1 MLQRKIELLAP
12 AGEWDAFIA
21 AVRAGADAVYLAGH
35 RFGAR
40 QNANNFDYEEM
51 KAAVRYAHL
60 FRVRIYVTVNTL
72 VDDTEFDALHSY
84 LAELQEAGADA
95 IIVQDMGVL
104 RFVRQ
109 HFPNLAVHA
118 STQMCIASAEAVRL
132 LADEYGVERVVLAR
146 ECTLEEI
153 REIAATG
160 VDIEVFG
167 HGALCI
173 SYSGQCLMS
182 SMIGGR
188 SGNRGCCAQPCRLPY
203 ALVDNKGGNLLEGA
217 NAGQYLLSPR
227 DLKTIELLPEL
238 QKAGVA
244 SLKIEGRMKRPEY
257 VATVVDVYRRALD
270 RLAAGGEYYV
280 PEADLDSLR
289 QIFNRDFTTAYLPG
303 IKPGREMMS
312 DRRPNNRGRLIGR
325 VAAVNQ
331 AARQVVIRLDAELAE
346 GDGIEFWV
354 KVGGRTGIVANN
366 LSVGGK
372 TVDIAYPGQEVS
384 FFANDLAGVRVH
396 DRVFCTLDKRL
407 MDKARSFFAEE
418 SGDWRIPVTAQ
429 VVGRLGEPLSI
440 LFCDDEGNTGFA
452 KTNFVAEPARSQ
464 PLSLARVR
472 QQLERLGQT
481 LFRLTEADIQLED
494 GIMVPVS
501 EINEARRL
509 AMQMLEETRLQAF
522 AGGKR
527 QQKPMSIR
535 DIGLPKAPL
544 GAKIARRGSLQVQ
557 IDTLE
562 KAEIACRHGADS
574 LLFGGDHFS
583 RQPVTVE
590 SLAAVAELA
599 RRWKI
604 PVHLA
609 TPRMIMQEMEES
621 VAREMAAAGQHGF
634 AGVYLSGVTALA
646 LARNHSE
653 LPLSADWMFNTFN
666 SHAIALL
673 SEEGVRSVCLSP
685 ELTLE
690 QIGALS
696 KRTVLPMECLVHG
709 RLPLMISAYC
719 VAGSFVGEL
728 DKGNCRQACQTPMF
742 LQDRKDE
749 RFPLMTDQYCRMH
762 VLNGK
767 TLSLTGNI
775 ARILDS
781 GVSVVRIDGRALA
794 AAELATSVTA
804 YRQELLGGMPDLDR
818 AGSTRGH
825 FFRGVLNRPE

>member
-1 MLQRKIELLAP
+1 MQRKIELLAP

-40 QNANNFDYEEM
+40 QNANNFDREEL

-72 VDDTEFDALHSY
+72 VDDAEFAALHDY
-84 LAELQEAGADA
+84 LAELQEAQVDA
-95 IIVQDMGVL
+95 VIVQDMGVL
-104 RFVRQ
+104 RFIRQ
-109 HFPNLAVHA
+109 HFPGLAIHA

-146 ECTLEEI
+146 ECTLAEI
-153 REIAATG
+153 KEITATG

-167 HGALCI
+167 HGALCV

-203 ALVDNKGGNLLEGA
+203 TLVDRKGTNLLDDA
-217 NAGQYLLSPR
+217 TAGQYLLSPR

-238 QKAGVA
+238 QRAGVA

-270 RLAAGGEYYV
+270 RLAAGGEYQV

-303 IKPGREMMS
+303 KKPGREMMS

-325 VAAVNQ
+325 VAAINQ
-331 AARQVVIRLDAELAE
+331 AARLVTIRLEAELAE

-354 KVGGRTGIVANN
+354 KIGGRTGVTVNN
-366 LSVGGK
+366 L
-372 TVDIAYPGQEVS
+372 TVDGTNVTVAYPGQEVS
-384 FFANDLAGVRVH
+384 FFANELAGVRIH
-396 DRVFCTLDKRL
+396 DRVFCTLDRRL
-407 MDKARSFFAEE
+407 MDKARAFFAEDSE
-418 SGDWRIPVTAQ
+418 AWRIPVTAQ
-429 VVGRLGEPLSI
+429 VVGKLGEPLHI
-440 LFCDDEGNTGFA
+440 QFFDAEGNSGAAATGFR
-452 KTNFVAEPARSQ
+452 AETARSQ
-464 PLSLARVR
+464 PLSAVRVR

-481 LFRLTEADIQLED
+481 VFCLREADIQLDE

-501 EINEARRL
+501 EINEARRV
-509 AMQMLEETRLQAF
+509 AMQRLETARLTAF
-522 AGGKR
+522 ASTKQHR
-527 QQKPMSIR
+527 PR
-535 DIGLPKAPL
+535 KAAIKAVA
-544 GAKIARRGSLQVQ
+544 GETAGVRASRARRASLQVQ
-557 IDTLE
+557 VDTVE
-562 KAEIACRHGADS
+562 KAELACRQGADS
-574 LLFGGDHFS
+574 LVFGGDHFS
-583 RQPVTVE
+583 RQPVTPDT
-590 SLAAVAELA
+590 LAAVAALA
-599 RRWKI
+599 QRWNI

-609 TPRMIMQEMEES
+609 TPRMIMQSMEKTVVQEM
-621 VAREMAAAGQHGF
+621 VAAGQTGF
-634 AGVYLSGVTALA
+634 TGIYLSGVTALA
-646 LARNHSE
+646 LAQGHTK
-653 LPLSADWMFNTFN
+653 LPLSADWTFN
-666 SHAIALL
+666 AFNSQTIALL
-673 SEEGVRSVCLSP
+673 AAAGVTSVCLSP

-690 QIGALS
+690 QINVLS
-696 KRTVLPMECLVHG
+696 KNATLPLECLVHG

-719 VAGSFVGEL
+719 AAGSFVGTL
-728 DKGNCRQACQTPMF
+728 HNGDCRQACQTPMY

-749 RFPLMTDQYCRMH
+749 RFPLATDQYCRMH

-767 TLSLTGNI
+767 ILSLTGNLG
-775 ARILDS
+775 RLTDV
-781 GVSVVRIDGRALA
+781 GVSTVRIDGRAMTLD
-794 AAELATSVTA
+794 ELSASVRA
-804 YRQELLGGMPDLDR
+804 YRQELLGGTPQLDR

-825 FFRGVLNRPE
+825 FFRGVVSRPE